1 MGALHDVSCLSP
13 ACAGTALQVHRCR
26 VPLVRDV
33 RVQAH
38 WTLHPSHLQGAVQVR
53 ATVCPSLSVLPVCC
67 LWQWTYLRCRFC
79 VVMHMP
85 MPMHAFLV
93 KSPSVILV
101 QVHRRHLYVPVDVYP
116 EAHWTLHSWHHSRL
130 PRLRI
135 EALVGSCRV
144 AVTCS
149 KTVLSVVTCSPA
161 QHLGRE
167 GEFGSVQPH
176 GVMGPS
182 AARSHP
188 TSLLAGGQVRA
199 HAHRQRHCV
208 HRLCDL
214 EVSVKSVASPCA
226 WEKQRLEW
234 HWGVRA
240 VGFPLPTP
248 SLLMH
253 SPPHFPSA
261 CSSAAPPPSHLQ
273 PHRCPLRRYI
283 VTPIG
288 RGVSAVCR
296 FTGRTLRDAILCTF
310 HQCLKP
316 IGRGI
321 SRALAA
327 IWRGVVRPVGPHS
340 FEGEC
345 TRTLPTTHECA
356 NTSLSP
362 RCL

>member
-1 MGALHDVSCLSP
+1 MSCLSP

-188 TSLLAGGQVRA
+188 TSLLARWSSTCS
-199 HAHRQRHCV
+199 R
-208 HRLCDL
+208 
-214 EVSVKSVASPCA
+214 
-226 WEKQRLEW
+226 
-234 HWGVRA
+234 
-240 VGFPLPTP
+240 
-248 SLLMH
+248 
-253 SPPHFPSA
+253 PSA
-261 CSSAAPPPSHLQ
+261 KALCSSALRFGSKCEISGVPMCLGEATVGVALGSASGWFPTPHPVTPHAFSTPLPVGVFFGCSPPPSHLQ